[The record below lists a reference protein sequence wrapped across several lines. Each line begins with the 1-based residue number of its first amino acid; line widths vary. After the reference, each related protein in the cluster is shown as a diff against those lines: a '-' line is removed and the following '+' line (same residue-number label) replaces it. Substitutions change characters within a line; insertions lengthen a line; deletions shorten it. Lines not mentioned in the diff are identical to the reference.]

1 MRNADNIKAL
11 VVAID
16 EKDHQIRMLLRQQDN
31 NEVQISEYRQIIK
44 ELSKKLEN
52 YEKLYGTVFK
62 PARNSLKQK

>member
-1 MRNADNIKAL
+1 MKNTDQIKTL

-16 EKDHQIRMLLRQQDN
+16 EKDHQIRMLLAQQGN

-52 YEKLYGTVFK
+52 YEKLHGTVFK
-62 PARNSLKQK
+62 PHRK